1 MEGGVARHRVARSQ
15 AVCCP
20 RSYPD
25 RLKDTDQQQDQ
36 DSPRHTKARAEM
48 AAAAATGCKDA
59 GASQGMLAALSS
71 EHEDKDQ
78 PRWCGENKNEKE
90 ASR

>member
-1 MEGGVARHRVARSQ
+1 VPRRRDAHSQ

-25 RLKDTDQQQDQ
+25 RLKDTDEQQDQ

-48 AAAAATGCKDA
+48 VAAAATGHNSHKDA
-59 GASQGMLAALSS
+59 GASQGVLAALSLD
-71 EHEDKDQ
+71 HEDKDQ
-78 PRWCGENKNEKE
+78 PRWCGENKSERE